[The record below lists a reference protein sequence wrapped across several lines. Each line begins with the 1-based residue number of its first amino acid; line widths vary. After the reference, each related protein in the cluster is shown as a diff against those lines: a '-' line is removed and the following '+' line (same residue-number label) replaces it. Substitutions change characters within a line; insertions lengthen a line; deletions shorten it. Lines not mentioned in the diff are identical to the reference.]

1 VLFIHDIGDGGS
13 KTDKFARDIG
23 LLKEGWTSVPTTTG
37 IYSTANSYKDYG
49 KYDDAISYY
58 KSRIGVGGWAEECG
72 CATTTSGTAI
82 NY

>member
-23 LLKEGWTSVPTTTG
+23 LLKELDECPDNDR
-37 IYSTANSYKDYG
+37 YLFYLANSYKDYG
-49 KYDDAISYY
+49 KYDAA
-58 KSRIGVGGWAEECG
+58 RITNPGSAWAVGRRRCG